1 MVGQFANFVD
11 LLQYRAKLQAR
22 KTVFSFLAD
31 GETESAALTYGELDQ
46 KAQAI
51 AAFLQ
56 ANQAQGQRA
65 LLLYPPGLEFI
76 GAFLGCLYAGVV
88 AVPAYPPRP
97 NKSFDRLHSIIQDA
111 QAKFALTTTE
121 LKDKIAD
128 RLEAL
133 EGTDFHCLATDQVEL
148 ISGKNWQ
155 KPNISGT
162 DLAFLQYTSGSTGD
176 PKGVMV
182 SHHNLIHNSGLIN
195 QGFQDTEA
203 SMGVSWLPPYHD
215 MGLIGGILQPI
226 YVGAMQILMPPVA
239 FLQRPFRWLKAIND
253 YRVSTSGAPNF
264 AYDLCASQITPE
276 QIRELDLSCWR
287 LAFSGAEPIRAVTLE
302 NFAKTFATAGFQ
314 KSAFYPCYGMAET
327 TLIVSGGNGR
337 AQLPQ
342 EIIVSKQGIEANQVR
357 PAQGT
362 ETTVTLVGS
371 GEVIGDQIVK
381 IVDPQ
386 TLTECAVGEIGE
398 VWVKGESVA
407 QGYWQKPDLT
417 QQQFQGNVGAETG
430 FLRTGD
436 LGFLQGG
443 ELYITGRLKDLLIIR
458 GRNHYPQDIE
468 LTVEVAHPALRQ
480 GAGAAVSVDVNGE
493 EQLVIVQE
501 VERKYA
507 RKLNVA
513 AVAQAIRGAIAAEHQ
528 LQPQAICFIKPGSI
542 PKTSSGK
549 IRRHA
554 CKAGFLDGSLAVVG
568 EWQPSH
574 QKERDGIGMQAVTS
588 STTTSTNFPLPDQ
601 HQQQIE
607 AWLKDNIAHRLGITP
622 QQLDETEPFASYG
635 LDSVQAVQV
644 TADLEDWLGRK
655 LDPTLAYDYPTIRT
669 LAQFLVQGNQALE
682 KIPQVPKIQG
692 KEIAVVGL
700 SCRFPQADNPEA
712 FWELL
717 RQGKDGVRPLKTR
730 WATGEW
736 GGFLENIDQ
745 FEPQFFGISPR
756 EAEQMDPQQRLLL
769 EVTWE
774 ALERANIPAESLRH
788 SQTGVFVGISNS
800 DYAQLQV
807 RENNPINPYMGTG
820 NAHSIAA
827 NRLSYFLDLRGVSL
841 SIDTAC
847 SSSLVAVHLACQSLI
862 NGESELAIAAGVN
875 LILTPDVTQTFTQA
889 GMMSKTGRCQTFDA
903 GADGYVRGEG
913 CGVVLLKPL
922 AQAERDGDNILA
934 VIHGSAVNQD
944 GRSNGLTAPN
954 GRSQQAVIRQA
965 LAQAG
970 ITAADLAY
978 LEAHGTGTP
987 LGDPIEINSLK
998 AVLQT
1003 AQREQPCVVGS
1014 VKTNIGHLEAAAGIA
1029 GLIKVILS
1037 LEHGMIPQ
1045 HLHFKQLNPRIDLD
1059 GLVTIA
1065 SKDQP
1070 WSGGSQKR
1078 FAGVSSFGFGGT
1090 NAHVIVGDY
1099 TQQKSPLAP
1108 PATQDRPWRLLT
1120 LSAKNAQALNTLQK
1134 SYGDYLTQHP
1144 GVDPR
1149 DLCSSANTGRSPLKE
1164 RRFFVFKQV
1173 ADLQQTLNQD
1183 FLAQHR
1189 LSSPA
1194 KIAFL
1199 FTGQGSQYYG
1209 MGQQLYQTSPVFRQ
1223 VLDECDRLWQTYSPE
1238 APALTDLLYGDHNPD
1253 LVHETVYTQ
1262 PLLFAVEYAIAQL
1275 WLSWGVTPD
1284 FCMGHSVGEYVAACL
1299 AGVFSLADGMKL
1311 ITARGKLMHALPS
1324 NGSMAAVF
1332 ADKTVIKPYLSEH
1345 LTVGAEN
1352 GSHLVLS
1359 GKTPCLEASIHKLQS
1374 QGIKTKSLK
1383 VSHAFHSPLM
1393 APMLAE
1399 FREIAEQITF
1409 HQPRIPLI
1417 SNVTGSQIEAE
1428 IAQADYWVKHV
1439 SQPVKFVQSIQTLA
1453 QAGVNVYLEIGVKPV
1468 LLSMGRHCLAEQE
1481 AVWLPSLRPHSE
1493 PWPEILTSLG
1503 KLYEQGLNIDW
1514 QTVEAGDRCRKL
1526 ILPTYPFQRQRYWFN
1541 QGSWQKIQ
1549 AEPVNP
1555 APDDLNDWLYQV
1567 AWMPLDTLPLAPEP
1581 SAKLWLILGD
1591 RHHSHQPIEAQF
1603 KNAQRVYLGQSNH
1616 FPTAAPWEVSPA
1628 ALDNLFTHVGSQ
1640 NLAGILYLCPPGED
1654 PEDLDEIQKQTSGFA
1669 LQLIQTLYQQ
1679 KIAVPCWF
1687 VTHQSQ
1693 RVLETDAVTGFAQG
1707 GLWGLAQAI
1716 ALEHPELWGGIIDV
1730 DETLP
1735 NFAQICQ
1742 QRQVQQLAVR
1752 QQKLY
1757 GAQLKKQPSLPQKN
1771 LQIQPQQTYL
1781 VTGGL
1786 GAIGRKITQWLAAA
1800 GAEKV
1805 ILVSRRA
1812 PAADQQTLPANAVV
1826 YPCDLADAAQ
1836 VAKLFQT
1843 YPHIKG
1849 IFHAAGTLADG
1860 LLQQQT
1866 WQKFQTVAAAK
1877 MKGTW
1882 HLHRHSQKLDLDFF
1896 VLFSSVAGVL
1906 GSPGQ
1911 GNYAA
1916 ANRGMTAIAQY
1927 RQAQGLP
1934 ALAIHWGPW
1943 AEGGMANSLSNQ
1955 NLAWLPPPQGL
1966 AILEKVLGAQGEMGV
1981 FKPDWQ
1987 NLAKQ
1992 FPEFAKTHYFAAVIP
2007 SAEAV
2012 PPTASIFDKLIN
2024 LEASQRADYL
2034 LDYLRRSVAQI
2045 LKLEIDQIQ
2054 SHDSLL
2060 DLGMDSLMIMEA
2072 IASLKQ
2078 DLQLMLY
2085 PREIYERP
2093 RLDVLTAYLAAEF
2106 TKAHDSEAA
2115 TATAAIPSQSLSVKT
2130 KKQWQK
2136 PDHKNPNP
2144 ITFILSSPRSG
2155 STLLRVMLAGH
2166 PGLYSPPELHLLPF
2180 ETMGD
2185 RHQEL
2190 GLSHLGEGLQRAL
2203 MDLEN
2208 LTPEASQ
2215 AKVNQWVEADTPI
2228 AEIYAYLQRQAGQR
2242 VLIDK
2247 SPSYGSDRH
2256 ILDHSEILFDQAK
2269 YIHLVRHPYAVIESF
2284 TRLRMDKLLGA
2295 EQQNP
2300 YALAESIWR
2309 TSNRNILDL
2318 GRTVAA
2324 DRYLQVIYE
2333 DLVRNPRQVLTE
2345 ICHFLGV
2352 DFNEALLNPYSGDRL
2367 TDGLHQQ
2374 SMGVGDPN
2382 FLQHK
2387 TIDPALA
2394 DKWRSITLP
2403 AALQPDTIQL
2413 AETFAYDLPQEP
2425 QLTTQSQSL
2434 PPMAERFVTVRG
2446 LETCLCE
2453 WGDRH
2458 QPLALLLHG
2467 ILEQGASWQLIA
2479 PQLAAQG
2486 YWVVAPDLRG
2496 HGKSAHAQSYSMLDF
2511 LADVDALAKQLGD
2524 RPFTLVGHSMGSI
2537 IGAMYAG
2544 IRQTQV
2550 KNLILVETIVPND
2563 IDDAETGNHLT
2574 THLDYLAAPPQHPT
2588 FPSLE
2593 VAARR
2598 LRQATPQLP
2607 KDLSAFLTQRST
2619 KSVEKGVQWRWDA
2632 FLRTRAGIEFN
2643 GISRRRYLA
2652 LLKDIQA
2659 PITLIY
2665 GDQSEFNRPAD
2676 LQAIQAALPQAQRL
2690 TVAGGHNLHF
2700 ENPQAIAQIVYQQL
2714 QTPVPKTQ

>member
-76 GAFLGCLYAGVV
+76 GAFLGCLYAGAI

-128 RLEAL
+128 RLEDL

-148 ISGKNWQ
+148 TSAKNWQ
-155 KPNISGT
+155 KPNISGA

-226 YVGAMQILMPPVA
+226 YVGATQILMPPVA
-239 FLQRPFRWLKAIND
+239 FLQRPLRWLKAIND

-302 NFAKTFATAGFQ
+302 NFAKTFAVAGFQ

-327 TLIVSGGNGR
+327 TLIVSGGNGH

-342 EIIVSKQGIEANQVR
+342 EITVSKQGIEANQVR

-381 IVDPQ
+381 IVDSQ
-386 TLTECAVGEIGE
+386 TFTECTVGEIGE

-407 QGYWQKPDLT
+407 QGYWQKPGLT
-417 QQQFQGNVGAETG
+417 QQQFQGTIGAETG

-436 LGFLQGG
+436 LGFLQDG

-480 GAGAAVSVDVNGE
+480 GAGAAVSVDIDGE

-528 LQPQAICFIKPGSI
+528 LQPHAICFIKPGSI

-554 CKAGFLDGSLAVVG
+554 CKAGFLDGTLAVVG

-574 QKERDGIGMQAVTS
+574 QEEKPENNTQNPKSIAVAPIDS
-588 STTTSTNFPLPDQ
+588 SQPNHQ
-601 HQQQIE
+601 QQQIE
-607 AWLKDNIAHRLGITP
+607 AWLKDNIARRLGIAP

-669 LAQFLVQGNQALE
+669 LAQFLVQGNQGPERL
-682 KIPQVPKIQG
+682 PQVPKIQD

-736 GGFLENIDQ
+736 GGFLEHIDQ
-745 FEPQFFGISPR
+745 FDPQFFGISPR

-774 ALERANIPAESLRH
+774 ALERANIPAASLRH

-847 SSSLVAVHLACQSLI
+847 SSSLVALHLACQSLI

-889 GMMSKTGRCQTFDA
+889 GMMSVTGRCQTFDE

-970 ITAADLAY
+970 ITAAALDY

-1037 LEHGMIPQ
+1037 LGHGVIPQ

-1065 SKDQP
+1065 REQQP
-1070 WSGGSQKR
+1070 WPSGSQKR

-1090 NAHVIVGDY
+1090 NAHVIVGEY
-1099 TQQKSPLAP
+1099 AKSPTPNLSIA
-1108 PATQDRPWRLLT
+1108 QDRPWHLLT
-1120 LSAKNAQALNTLQK
+1120 LSAKNSPALNALQK
-1134 SYGDYLTQHP
+1134 SYVDYLAHHP
-1144 GVDPR
+1144 SVDPR
-1149 DLCSSANTGRSPLKE
+1149 DLCWSANTGRSPLKE

-1173 ADLQQTLNQD
+1173 ADLQQALNQD
-1183 FLAQHR
+1183 FLAQPR

-1199 FTGQGSQYYG
+1199 FTGQGSQYHG
-1209 MGQQLYQTSPVFRQ
+1209 MGQQLYQTSPRFRQ

-1238 APALTDLLYGDHNPD
+1238 APALTDLLYGNHSPD

-1359 GKTPCLEASIHKLQS
+1359 GQTPCLEASISKLQS
-1374 QGIKTKSLK
+1374 QGIKTKPLK

-1409 HQPRIPLI
+1409 FSPRLPLI
-1417 SNVTGSQIEAE
+1417 SNVTGGQIEAE

-1439 SQPVKFVQSIQTLA
+1439 LQPVKFVQSIQTLA
-1453 QAGVNVYLEIGVKPV
+1453 QSGANVYLEIGVKPV

-1481 AVWLPSLRPHSE
+1481 AMWLPSLRPHSE
-1493 PWPEILTSLG
+1493 PWLEIFTSLG
-1503 KLYEQGLNIDW
+1503 KLYEQCLNIDW
-1514 QTVEAGDRCRKL
+1514 QAVEAGYGQRKL

-1541 QGSWQKIQ
+1541 HGSWQKGQ
-1549 AEPVNP
+1549 AEPMNP
-1555 APDDLNDWLYQV
+1555 APDDLKDWFYQV
-1567 AWMPLDTLPLAPEP
+1567 AWTPLETLPPTPEP
-1581 SAKLWLILGD
+1581 SDKLWLILGD
-1591 RHHSHQPIEAQF
+1591 RHHHSEPIEAQF

-1616 FPTAAPWEVSPA
+1616 FPTDAPWEVSA
-1628 ALDNLFTHVGSQ
+1628 DALESLFTRVGPQ
-1640 NLAGILYLCPPGED
+1640 NLAGILYLCPLRED

-1669 LQLIQTLYQQ
+1669 LQLIQALYQQ

-1693 RVLETDAVTGFAQG
+1693 RVLATDAVVGFAQG

-1730 DETLP
+1730 DDTLP

-1742 QRQVQQLAVR
+1742 QKQIQQIAVR
-1752 QQKLY
+1752 HQKLY
-1757 GAQLKKQPSLPQKN
+1757 GAQLKKQPLLSQNN

-1786 GAIGRKITQWLAAA
+1786 GAIGRQIAQWLAAK

-1805 ILVSRRA
+1805 ILLGRRV
-1812 PAADQQTLPANAVV
+1812 PAADPQTLPTNAVV
-1826 YPCDLADAAQ
+1826 YPCDLADETQ

-1866 WQKFQTVAAAK
+1866 WQNFQIVAAAK
-1877 MKGTW
+1877 LKGTW

-1916 ANRGMTAIAQY
+1916 ANRGMMAIAQY

-1955 NLAWLPPPQGL
+1955 NLAWLPPQQGL
-1966 AILEKVLGAQGEMGV
+1966 TLLEQVLGAQGEMGV

-2007 SAEAV
+2007 AAKDA
-2012 PPTASIFDKLIN
+2012 PPTASIFDKLID
-2024 LEASQRADYL
+2024 LDASQRADYL
-2034 LDYLRRSVAQI
+2034 LDYLRQSVAQI
-2045 LKLEIDQIQ
+2045 LRLDINQIQ

-2093 RLDVLTAYLAAEF
+2093 RLDVLTAYLASEF
-2106 TKAHDSEAA
+2106 TKAHDPEAA
-2115 TATAAIPSQSLSVKT
+2115 TTTEAIPSQSLAVKT
-2130 KKQWQK
+2130 KKPWQK
-2136 PDHKNPNP
+2136 PDRKNPNP
-2144 ITFILSSPRSG
+2144 VAFILSSPRSG

-2190 GLSHLGEGLQRAL
+2190 GRSHLGEGLQRAL

-2215 AKVNQWVEADTPI
+2215 AKVNQWIEADTPI

-2242 VLIDK
+2242 LLIDK

-2256 ILDHSEILFDQAK
+2256 SLDHSEILFDQAK

-2345 ICHFLGV
+2345 ICNFLGV
-2352 DFNEALLNPYSGDRL
+2352 DFDEALLNPYSGDRL

-2387 TIDPALA
+2387 AIDPALA

-2403 AALQPDTIQL
+2403 AALQPDTIHL
-2413 AETFAYDLPQEP
+2413 AQTFAYELPQEP
-2425 QLTTQSQSL
+2425 HQLTPQAQVL
-2434 PPMAERFVTVRG
+2434 PSMTERFVTVRG

-2458 QPLALLLHG
+2458 QPLVLLLHG

-2544 IRQTQV
+2544 IRQTQIE
-2550 KNLILVETIVPND
+2550 KLILVETIVPND

-2574 THLDYLAAPPQHPT
+2574 THLDYLAAPPQHPI

-2607 KDLSAFLTQRST
+2607 KDLSEFLTQRST
-2619 KSVEKGVQWRWDA
+2619 RPVEKGVQWRWDA

-2714 QTPVPKTQ
+2714 QTP